1 MGSSPE
7 KQLQTSTTHSKG
19 RPRREKPT
27 TARTP
32 GNPSDAAPS
41 MATPGSAKG
50 SRVANSANTQPKTP
64 SSQATTT
71 PKKSAKKKPPTVSDA
86 SQGVSDAI
94 ARQRR
99 SSVPNAPSV
108 PVLATSTASNMTPSK
123 KSLANPPKSL
133 STNSSN
139 SSQVPLQQ
147 QQQQNQSKQS
157 NTSQLSSSFQD
168 RLYAGANFQNA
179 PAPSDLPIPVFSS
192 ATKGTNSLTA
202 PSPAATGSLSTQ
214 PESPSPPRFPLS
226 AGNNPS
232 SSFSLSYDAPSFLN
246 YNKNTSATVINNR
259 NSNFMP
265 VSVNVNGFF
274 PAGASVHQPVYNGT
288 VSNPVAMTG
297 HHQVGYIPGSVTM
310 THQNNP
316 HHMTPVKSF
325 PAPPPHKHTGVG
337 EDDGAMFAMDNVQ
350 TSSSSDEDEGSSLQR
365 RVNHSA
371 AKPGVPSPG
380 PNFGFNSPI
389 RDRQSNQQ
397 PMRLSQ
403 PQSEN
408 LGNIGSFQASPFQ
421 SAVPLGTSNGHYGP
435 PTPFQLQQFQKLYPY
450 PNPPMMHEQTQ
461 PSGMQQSPQM
471 FQQISNPFLVQPAF
485 MSGNPQHQSMSHQ
498 GVDRMPIPQY
508 SGAGMSSSAVIG
520 SGGDLPQSKHLGE
533 MAMNL
538 KTILKINQ

>member
-7 KQLQTSTTHSKG
+7 KQLQTHSTTHTKG
-19 RPRREKPT
+19 RPRRDKPSA
-27 TARTP
+27 ARTP
-32 GNPSDAAPS
+32 ANPSDVAPS
-41 MATPGSAKG
+41 LATPGSAKG

-71 PKKSAKKKPPTVSDA
+71 PKKSAKKKPPTVSDGT
-86 SQGVSDAI
+86 QGVSDLI

-133 STNSSN
+133 STNSTSN
-139 SSQVPLQQ
+139 STQVSLQ
-147 QQQQNQSKQS
+147 QQQQNQSKQT

-192 ATKGTNSLTA
+192 ATKGTNSLAA
-202 PSPAATGSLSTQ
+202 PSPAATGSFNTQ

-232 SSFSLSYDAPSFLN
+232 SFSLSYDAPSFLN
-246 YNKNTSATVINNR
+246 YKNTNPTVINNR
-259 NSNFMP
+259 NSNFIP

-274 PAGASVHQPVYNGT
+274 PAGASIHQPVYNGT
-288 VSNPVAMTG
+288 VSNPVAVSG

-310 THQNNP
+310 THQSNP
-316 HHMTPVKSF
+316 HQLTPVKSF

-350 TSSSSDEDEGSSLQR
+350 TSSSSDDEEGSSLRR
-365 RVNHSA
+365 RVNQSA
-371 AKPGVPSPG
+371 TTPGAPSPG

-389 RDRQSNQQ
+389 RERQSNQQ

-408 LGNIGSFQASPFQ
+408 LGNNGSFQASPFQ
-421 SAVPLGTSNGHYGP
+421 NAVPLGTSNGHYGP

-450 PNPPMMHEQTQ
+450 PNPPMIHEQ

-471 FQQISNPFLVQPAF
+471 FQQISNPFLVQPAY
-485 MSGNPQHQSMSHQ
+485 MSVNPNQSMSQQ
-498 GVDRMPIPQY
+498 GVDRVPMPQY
-508 SGAGMSSSAVIG
+508 SGAGISSTAVIG